1 MSDRSSWVKYL
12 PPVLWEKEEPTDPF
26 TLGGMLRIF
35 EKILTGIDDGNDIVH
50 GDHTHPSLR
59 ESIEQLHHL
68 YDPWT
73 TPPEMLDWLASWVSF
88 TYPALWDEYMRRKA
102 IGEMVEI
109 YKFRGLKEGIQ
120 RLLDLASTGANRPR
134 IGIDDGS
141 RLLLLAPE
149 PGREV
154 RLQTVLSHGP
164 SVRRDPASHGLVA
177 NFEGMVRPSC
187 IDIAP
192 DGSLFVGDLGTPAGW
207 TPVTEQRVWRILTDG
222 QYEFA
227 GVQPTPRPVG
237 PPGNE
242 WNLLSPVAIAVDSLS
257 PWNVYVLDQV
267 VLPASPALYQA
278 SSTNLSVVTNVAT
291 AGTLQATWPV
301 AMAFDTNGHLLI
313 LDRGSPA
320 PAGAPAVPTIVD
332 VQLSPLV
339 VTVQPLPAGSVVE
352 PMALLVLPGGDLLIA
367 DAGPQTAPVPGN
379 LVRVDRSTATWSAS
393 SLLPA
398 APGPSNPLVQPTAV
412 VQDDQGVIYVL
423 DGGLKAFLPQLDPVL
438 AGDPFLRQTAQPAA
452 VYGVDISAAPPAV
465 TRVSDT
471 RTLVSPMDMVIHD
484 GTLVICDRGEY
495 SDPAVGGPL
504 LRVWRGTHHE
514 FGVVIH
520 FSAALAPTVQERSRI
535 SHSIQQLIDAESPAH
550 TAWTMVYGV

>member
-1 MSDRSSWVKYL
+1 MSERSSYVNYL
-12 PPVLWEKEEPTDPF
+12 PPVLWEKEDPSAPF

-35 EKILTGIDDGNDIVH
+35 EKILTGIDDSVDIVH
-50 GDHTHPSLR
+50 DDHIHPSLR
-59 ESIEQLHHL
+59 VSIDKLHHL

-109 YKFRGLKEGIQ
+109 YTYRGLKEGIQ

-141 RLLLLAPE
+141 RLLILEPQ

-154 RLQTVLSHGP
+154 QVQTILSQGP
-164 SVRRDPASHGLVA
+164 SVRRDPATHALVS

-187 IDIAP
+187 IAGAP
-192 DGSLFVGDLGTPAGW
+192 DGSLFVGDLGTPAAW
-207 TPVTEQRVWRILTDG
+207 TPVTEQRVWRILPGG
-222 QYEFA
+222 QHQFS

-237 PPGNE
+237 PPGNA
-242 WNLLSPVAIAVDSLS
+242 WNLLSPVAIAADSLS
-257 PWNVYVLDQV
+257 PWSVYVLDQV
-267 VLPASPALYQA
+267 VFPASTALYQV
-278 SSTNLSVVTNVAT
+278 SSTNLSVVTSVAT
-291 AGTLQATWPV
+291 AGTLQVTWPV
-301 AMAFDTNGHLLI
+301 AMTFDTNGHLLI

-320 PAGAPAVPTIVD
+320 PAGAPAAPAIVD
-332 VQLSPLV
+332 VQLAPFV
-339 VTVQPLPAGSVVE
+339 VTVQPLPVGSVIE

-367 DAGPQTAPVPGN
+367 DAGPQASPVPGN
-379 LVRVDRSTATWSAS
+379 LVRIDRSTAIWNAAS
-393 SLLPA
+393 MLPTV
-398 APGPSNPLVQPTAV
+398 PGPGNPLVQPTGLV
-412 VQDDQGVIYVL
+412 RDDSGLVYVL
-423 DGGLKAFLPQLDPVL
+423 DGGLKAYLPQLDPAL
-438 AGDPFLRQTAQPAA
+438 AGDPFLRQIAQPAA
-452 VYGVDISAAPPAV
+452 VYSVDISVAPPVV

-471 RTLVSPMDMVIHD
+471 RTLVSPTDMVIQD
-484 GTLVICDRGEY
+484 GTLIICDRGEY

-520 FSAALAPTVQERSRI
+520 FSAALAPTAQERSRI